1 MKVTKYLNKLSRKQ
15 LKHELLLH
23 KSMVNASLESITLI
37 DKNYRYCLV
46 NNAYIKARHLK
57 KKDILNN
64 TVASVWGKE
73 VFEQIIKEKLD
84 DCFKGKTVSHVSAYE
99 FKKNKI
105 DYIETTYTPCSTT
118 GPTVDYAVV
127 VSRNVTDLKES
138 QEQVK
143 FLAYYDPVTSLP
155 GRPLFKE
162 HLQHEIKNAKR
173 NNKVLAVFVLDLDEF
188 KKINDTFG
196 HSAGDDLLLHVS
208 DRLVKYLR
216 KSDTIG
222 RPGGVISSAT
232 SKSSGH
238 FSRIGGDEFTLII
251 PNLVDKKS
259 SAGFAEKIINL
270 FKKPFIISDKEVFI
284 SPSIGIALYPDDGD
298 SVEELLKNADAAMYR
313 AKKVGK
319 NTFRYYSPKMNERAQ
334 QRITLESKMRYAIK
348 NQEFVLHYQPQY
360 NIHTSRLVGMEALIR
375 WEDPD
380 IGLVSPGD
388 FIPLAEET
396 GMIIPIG
403 DWVIQ
408 AACQQAKIWHE
419 QGFRNL
425 HLGANLSMRQF
436 FDPQLVDN
444 IKSAIGK
451 TGFNPMFLELEIT
464 ETAMMHDTDRAID
477 ILNELKGLGIKIS
490 LDDFGTG
497 YSSLIYLKNF
507 HTDTLKIDQ
516 AFIRNADMEGRDGA
530 IITAIIDMCY
540 SLGIKV
546 VAEGVENNDSL
557 DFLKKK
563 SCHIA
568 QGYLF
573 SPPLP
578 VDKFQKLLEG
588 DPGNSRS

>member
-1 MKVTKYLNKLSRKQ
+1 MKISKYFDKPDNKR
-15 LKHELLLH
+15 LKHELYLYQT
-23 KSMVNASLESITLI
+23 MVNASLESITLI
-37 DKNYRYCLV
+37 DKDYRYCIV
-46 NNAYIKARHLK
+46 NDAYIKARHLK
-57 KKDILNN
+57 KEDILNK
-64 TVASVWGKE
+64 TVATIWGKE
-73 VFEQIIKEKLD
+73 VFEQIIKKKLD
-84 DCFKGKTVSHVSAYE
+84 DCLNGKIVSHVSAYE

-105 DYIETTYTPCSTT
+105 DYIETTYTPCFTKDHS
-118 GPTVDYAVV
+118 VAYAVV
-127 VSRNVTDLKES
+127 VSRNVTELKES

-162 HLQHEIKNAKR
+162 HLQHEIKKAKR
-173 NNKVLAVFVLDLDEF
+173 NGKALAVLILDLDEF

-196 HSAGDDLLLHVS
+196 HSAGDELLLRVS

-222 RPGGVISSAT
+222 RPGGVISSAR
-232 SKSSGH
+232 SKSPGH

-251 PNLVDKKS
+251 PNLADRKD
-259 SAGFAEKIINL
+259 SARFAEKLLNL
-270 FKKPFIISDKEVFI
+270 FKKPFKIVNEEVFI
-284 SPSIGIALYPDDGD
+284 STSIGIALYPDDGNN
-298 SVEELLKNADAAMYR
+298 VEELLKNADTSLYR
-313 AKKVGK
+313 AKEVGK
-319 NTFRYYSPKMNERAQ
+319 NTFRFYSAEMNEQAQ
-334 QRITLESKMRYAIK
+334 KRITLESKLRYAIN
-348 NQEFVLHYQPQY
+348 NQEFKLYYQPQY

-380 IGLVSPGD
+380 MGLVSPGD

-403 DWVIQ
+403 EWVIQ

-436 FDPQLVDN
+436 FDPHLVEN
-444 IKSAIGK
+444 IKTAIGK
-451 TGFNPMFLELEIT
+451 TGFDPNFLELEIT
-464 ETAMMHDTDRAID
+464 ETAMMHDTNRAID
-477 ILNELKGLGIKIS
+477 ILNELKQIGIKIS

-516 AFIRNADMEGRDGA
+516 AFIRNADMQGRDGA
-530 IITAIIDMCY
+530 IISAIIDMCY

-546 VAEGVENNDSL
+546 IAEGVENTESL

-568 QGYLF
+568 QGFLF

-578 VDKFQKLLEG
+578 VEKFQKLLERHK
-588 DPGNSRS
+588 SK

>member
-1 MKVTKYLNKLSRKQ
+1 MKITKYLDKLGNKQ
-15 LKHELLLH
+15 LKHELLLYQT
-23 KSMVNASLESITLI
+23 MVNASPESITLI

-46 NNAYIKARHLK
+46 NDAYIKARHLK
-57 KKDILNN
+57 KEEILNN

-84 DCFKGKTVSHVSAYE
+84 DCFKGKTVSHISAYE

-105 DYIETTYTPCSTT
+105 DYIDTTYTPCFIT
-118 GPTVDYAVV
+118 GQTVAYSVV
-127 VSRNVTDLKES
+127 VSINVTELKES

-162 HLQHEIKNAKR
+162 HLQHEIKNAER
-173 NNKVLAVFVLDLDEF
+173 NGKVLAVFILDLDEF
-188 KKINDTFG
+188 KKINATFG
-196 HSAGDDLLLHVS
+196 HSAGDELLLRVS
-208 DRLVKYLR
+208 NRLVKYLR

-222 RPGGVISSAT
+222 RPGGVISSVESTTA
-232 SKSSGH
+232 GH

-251 PNLVDKKS
+251 PNLSNRKN
-259 SAGFAEKIINL
+259 SADFAEKIINL
-270 FKKPFIISDKEVFI
+270 FKKPFKIADKEVLI
-284 SPSIGIALYPDDGD
+284 SPSIGIAICPDDGN
-298 SVEELLKNADAAMYR
+298 SVEDLLKNADAAMYR

-319 NTFRYYSPKMNERAQ
+319 NTFRYYSPEMNQQAKQHSVLERKMQ
-334 QRITLESKMRYAIK
+334 YAIK
-348 NQEFVLHYQPQY
+348 NQEFKLYYQPQY
-360 NIHTSRLVGMEALIR
+360 NIHTSQLVGMEALIR

-380 IGLVSPGD
+380 VGLVSPGD
-388 FIPLAEET
+388 FIPLAEKT

-403 DWVIQ
+403 EWVIQ

-425 HLGANLSMRQF
+425 HIGANLSMRQF
-436 FDPQLVDN
+436 FDPHLVDT

-451 TGFNPMFLELEIT
+451 TGFNPNFLELDIT

-477 ILNELKGLGIKIS
+477 ILNELKGIGIKIS

-497 YSSLIYLKNF
+497 YSSLIHLKNF

-516 AFIRNADMEGRDGA
+516 NFIRKADMEGRDGA

-546 VAEGVENNDSL
+546 IAEGVENNDSL

-568 QGYLF
+568 QGFLL

-578 VDKFQKLLEG
+578 VEEFQKLLEG
-588 DPGNSRS
+588 ATSRRA